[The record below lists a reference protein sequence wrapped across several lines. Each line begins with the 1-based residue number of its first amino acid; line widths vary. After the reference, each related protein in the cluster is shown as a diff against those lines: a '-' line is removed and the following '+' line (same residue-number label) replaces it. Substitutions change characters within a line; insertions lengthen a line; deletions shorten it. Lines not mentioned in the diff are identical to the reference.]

1 MIEQEEIEEML
12 RKRKNSSSAKQT
24 RAIYRLNF
32 LVLYKSSGFRPII
45 DLNSYVEHN

>member
-32 LVLYKSSGFRPII
+32 LSLV
-45 DLNSYVEHN
+45 